1 MVASP
6 IINWHRYVIGNL
18 VKVIASRH
26 KQALSAVVQPYSLED
41 RMAGALDQRDDL
53 IRLVG
58 DEMVSSEYH

>member
-26 KQALSAVVQPYSLED
+26 KQALNAVIQPYSLEYC
-41 RMAGALDQRDDL
+41 MAGALDQRDDL
-53 IRLVG
+53 IGLVG